1 MPRRTVVVPLKPPAP
16 QRVSVPVSP
25 EILQQI
31 DARAERAGVSRSAF
45 LARLL
50 QYGLEAEDQKREQF
64 IQKIRRY
71 RDCSDPAQ
79 AEQLGNELGEMIFG
93 H

>member
-1 MPRRTVVVPLKPPAP
+1 MRKRNVVVPLKPPP
-16 QRVSVPVSP
+16 TQRVSVPVSS
-25 EILQQI
+25 EVLQQI

-50 QYGLEAEDQKREQF
+50 QYGLEAEEQKREQLM
-64 IQKIRRY
+64 QKIRRY
-71 RDCSDPAQ
+71 RDCADPAE
-79 AEQLGNELGEMIFG
+79 AERLGNELGEMIFG